1 MKEEMDA
8 PLSKVRTIRSR
19 LQMAAPDSTGI
30 QVQEEELS
38 LATAQCMYRIR
49 CDCGRSWFEL
59 ELKTLVKCPGCSKL
73 NRVHID

>member
-1 MKEEMDA
+1 VKETDA
-8 PLSKVRTIRSR
+8 PLSKIRTIRSH
-19 LQMAAPDSTGI
+19 LQIRPPESSGI

-49 CDCGRSWFEL
+49 CGCGRSWFEL
-59 ELKTLVKCPGCSKL
+59 ELKILVKCPACSKL